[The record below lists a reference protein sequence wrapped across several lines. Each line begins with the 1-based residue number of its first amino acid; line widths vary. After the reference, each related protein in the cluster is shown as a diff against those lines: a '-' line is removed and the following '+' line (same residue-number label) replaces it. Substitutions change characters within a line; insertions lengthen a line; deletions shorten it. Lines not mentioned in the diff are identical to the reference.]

1 MVAHMAWQAA
11 PLQFV
16 AGLGP
21 RKAQLLARTAQR
33 EQFVHTRLF
42 LFRELGI
49 LGKAVFRQSSLQDK
63 RIHDMGFCHIECPPL
78 AVRHPGN
85 AAGSMNLISL
95 GSWASWTA
103 MVAHT

>member
-1 MVAHMAWQAA
+1 MGLDLNVVAHMTWQAA

-49 LGKAVFRQSSLQDK
+49 LGKAVFRQATPSL
-63 RIHDMGFCHIECPPL
+63 IHMWQGSTL
-78 AVRHPGN
+78 ALQQGKHALNFFG
-85 AAGSMNLISL
+85 
-95 GSWASWTA
+95 
-103 MVAHT
+103 

>member
-11 PLQFV
+11 LLQFV

-49 LGKAVFRQSSLQDK
+49 LGKAVFRQVNQK
-63 RIHDMGFCHIECPPL
+63 PIHLWQRSTLARQQEEHAHKFC
-78 AVRHPGN
+78 G
-85 AAGSMNLISL
+85 
-95 GSWASWTA
+95 
-103 MVAHT
+103 